1 MSRLV
6 VPDGCANTIP
16 VVIQAAVKSDPDI
29 NKIFGFID
37 FSFSDFDIRSSDVM
51 LFVDRFILGVYL
63 ERNEGQ
69 VVTDSYYV
77 QPRTMNSTSN
87 IGMGMPIAHSSIQ
100 PIAPVSFCMI
110 FDKTF
115 IIPS

>member
-1 MSRLV
+1 LIVSRLV

-51 LFVDRFILGVYL
+51 LFFDRFIPRSIFGIFKSAGL
-63 ERNEGQ
+63 RNQQIDVILRTTEG
-69 VVTDSYYV
+69 
-77 QPRTMNSTSN
+77 RN
-87 IGMGMPIAHSSIQ
+87 
-100 PIAPVSFCMI
+100 
-110 FDKTF
+110 
-115 IIPS
+115 